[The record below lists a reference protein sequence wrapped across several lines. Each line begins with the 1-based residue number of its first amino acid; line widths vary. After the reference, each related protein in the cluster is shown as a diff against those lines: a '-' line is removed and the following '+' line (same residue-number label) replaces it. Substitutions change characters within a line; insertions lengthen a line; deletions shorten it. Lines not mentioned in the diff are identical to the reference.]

1 MVKQLE
7 KRNEQDGNSPNTQ
20 VKSREVAF
28 ICGRDRAKSPRNT
41 CKPRLKKKRKKERE
55 REREREREKQKEKP
69 NQRGLGVWGAQHTN
83 SVSDKSNLLA

>member
-7 KRNEQDGNSPNTQ
+7 KRNEQDGSPNTR

-41 CKPRLKKKRKKERE
+41 CKARLRERKKREK
-55 REREREREKQKEKP
+55 REREREKEAKKKTESTWT
-69 NQRGLGVWGAQHTN
+69 WGMGQHTN

>member
-7 KRNEQDGNSPNTQ
+7 KRNEQDGNSPNTR
-20 VKSREVAF
+20 VKSREFAF

-41 CKPRLKKKRKKERE
+41 CKARLRE
-55 REREREREKQKEKP
+55 KQGEIEREKQKEKP